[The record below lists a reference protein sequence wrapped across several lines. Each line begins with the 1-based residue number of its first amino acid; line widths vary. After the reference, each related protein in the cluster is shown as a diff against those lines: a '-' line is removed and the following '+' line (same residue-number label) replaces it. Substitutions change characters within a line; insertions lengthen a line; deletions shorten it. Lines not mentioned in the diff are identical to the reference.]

1 MVARGLMMTTP
12 SAEKD
17 IAERPQQALQDEM
30 SDVRRLIDE
39 LDEELVT
46 LLAKRQRQ
54 IERAAR
60 IKPALGLPANVPER
74 VEEVLAHVLGAA
86 RREGL
91 SVEVAMTLW
100 RTLIDWSICYEERLM
115 GARALKGDSQ
125 GSAER
130 DGSL

>member
-1 MVARGLMMTTP
+1 MMTTP

-39 LDEELVT
+39 LDEELVA

-60 IKPALGLPANVPER
+60 IKPALGIPANVPER
-74 VEEVLAHVLGAA
+74 VDEVLAHVLGAA

-100 RTLIDWSICYEERLM
+100 RTLIDWSIQYEERLM
-115 GARALKGDSQ
+115 GARALKDVSQ
-125 GSAER
+125 GSA
-130 DGSL
+130 DGDRSS

>member
-1 MVARGLMMTTP
+1 MTTP

-39 LDEELVT
+39 LDEELVA
-46 LLAKRQRQ
+46 LLAKRQQQ

-60 IKPALGLPANVPER
+60 IKPALGIPANVPER
-74 VEEVLAHVLGAA
+74 VDEVLAHVLGAA

-100 RTLIDWSICYEERLM
+100 RALIDWSIQHEERLM
-115 GARALKGDSQ
+115 GARALKGVSQ
-125 GSAER
+125 ESAER

>member
-1 MVARGLMMTTP
+1 MTTP

-39 LDEELVT
+39 LDEELVA

-60 IKPALGLPANVPER
+60 IKPALGIPANVPER
-74 VEEVLAHVLGAA
+74 VDEVLAHVLGAA
-86 RREGL
+86 RREAL

-100 RTLIDWSICYEERLM
+100 RALIDWSIQYEERLM
-115 GARALKGDSQ
+115 GARALKGVSQ
-125 GSAER
+125 GSA
-130 DGSL
+130 DGDRSS